1 MQYCVGYRTA
11 EGDRYIYVSVGW
23 RELEGAEL
31 ESRVRLVLAEDFG
44 LKNPNLDIFYL
55 ARRMYA

>member
-11 EGDRYIYVSVGW
+11 EGDHYLYVSVGW

-31 ESRVRLVLAEDFG
+31 EARVRVVLAEDFG